1 MEIFFLTMQVCC
13 SKKKKKKKIAFHTL
27 QVSTDESATV
37 NWKGGVMALVLAA
50 HTFCVLAPAVG

>member
-1 MEIFFLTMQVCC
+1 MQVCC
-13 SKKKKKKKIAFHTL
+13 SKKPQNIAFHTL